1 MFMEKMKHVLCGDR
15 LPGRK
20 VRAPYWELSRVWGA
34 HLEIYLVHFAMW
46 KSFLTNVFSSILQ
59 LVLIVIGAVVVV
71 SILKPYIFLAAVP
84 VIIAF
89 VILRAY
95 FLQTSQQLKQL
106 ESEGVMLT
114 VQRSPRKISTAATC
128 DSLLLIYF
136 SKTFFLPLNS
146 CIT

>member
-1 MFMEKMKHVLCGDR
+1 M
-15 LPGRK
+15 
-20 VRAPYWELSRVWGA
+20 
-34 HLEIYLVHFAMW
+34 
-46 KSFLTNVFSSILQ
+46 FSSILQ

-71 SILKPYIFLAAVP
+71 SVLQPYIFLATVP

-106 ESEGVMLT
+106 ESEGVALT
-114 VQRSPRKISTAATC
+114 VQQSPREISTRATC

-136 SKTFFLPLNS
+136 SKTSFLPLNS
-146 CIT
+146 CII